1 MSELTI
7 RIGCEADLELLAGL
21 NKQLI
26 EDERHDNAMT
36 VSELLE
42 RMRHFMGTAYKAY
55 LFEQGNALI
64 GYALVDHTRQPLYV
78 RQFFICRDQ
87 RRNGFGKLA
96 FGKLAALLDADQ
108 LDIEVMYGNEAAY
121 AFWRSLGFK
130 ERSIYMRLER

>member
-7 RIGCEADLELLAGL
+7 RIGCEADWELLAGM

-26 EDERHDNAMT
+26 EDERHDNTMT
-36 VSELLE
+36 VSELKE

-55 LFEQGNALI
+55 LFEQGNALV

-121 AFWRSLGFK
+121 AFWQSLGFR

>member
-7 RIGCEADLELLAGL
+7 RIGLEADLELLAWL

-26 EDERHDNAMT
+26 EDEGHDNAMT
-36 VSELLE
+36 LSELKE
-42 RMRHFMGTAYKAY
+42 RMKHFMGTSYKAY
-55 LFEQGNALI
+55 LFEQGNKLV

-130 ERSIYMRLER
+130 ERSVYMRMER

>member
-26 EDERHDNAMT
+26 EDERHD
-36 VSELLE
+36 
-42 RMRHFMGTAYKAY
+42 
-55 LFEQGNALI
+55 
-64 GYALVDHTRQPLYV
+64 
-78 RQFFICRDQ
+78 
-87 RRNGFGKLA
+87 
-96 FGKLAALLDADQ
+96 KLAALLDADQ